1 MEGLE
6 PDDDAR
12 ALGVAITRGGR
23 RLLVADGLPHRVG
36 DLLVRRVE
44 RQRELVV
51 RAQFGVVEDARRPR
65 PGLLAA
71 RDRVPVALAADRLD
85 PVGPGWR
92 DGGREMTL
100 HLCA

>member
-1 MEGLE
+1 MHGRE

-12 ALGVAITRGGR
+12 ALGLAIARGGR
-23 RLLVADGLPHRVG
+23 GLLMTDGLPHGVG
-36 DLLVRRVE
+36 DLLVWRVE

-51 RAQFGVVEDARRPR
+51 RAQFGVVEDARRAR

-71 RDRVPVALAADRLD
+71 RDRVPVALAADWLD

-100 HLCA
+100 HL